1 MQCARHLSW
10 RCRFHYE
17 SRYENLNI
25 LFMVTKLC
33 RPTSLFEMT
42 PNECMIEFMTVH
54 FNHLIVWKILL
65 HFCLETFENK
75 SEVVFVFYVQSNSTN
90 GCFLSSKAER
100 RKKQQ
105 PRIFFM
111 LISERV
117 CIKNNKRTKTKEK
130 EGQRKERRRK

>member
-100 RKKQQ
+100 RKKQ